1 LFTLGL
7 THSRHHTRFEFAKI
21 KMIFN
26 RTLRQTRFCIKDHL
40 LPWIIRFNVK
50 YKTPLSEYI
59 VVCYG
64 LCVVVCVFWFV
75 CYGLCVMV
83 CGDVRVAHLFS
94 IFIYLLLLFFVFFV
108 FCIVL
113 YCLIFVLCLVC
124 PNAALVLFF
133 ISSSYIKRF

>member
-1 LFTLGL
+1 MFTLGL

-64 LCVVVCVFWFV
+64 LCV
-75 CYGLCVMV
+75 LV

>member
-1 LFTLGL
+1 
-7 THSRHHTRFEFAKI
+7 
-21 KMIFN
+21 MIFN

-64 LCVVVCVFWFV
+64 LCVLVCVLWFVCSGLCVMVCVFWFV